1 MKIATW
7 NVNSLAVRLPQVLDW
22 LAANPSRHV
31 TLVGHTD
38 ASGALLANVALSRL
52 RAQSVRAALVAKF
65 STNAAQIDAQGA
77 GYLAPRASNE
87 TPEGRTK
94 NRRVEVMLTP
104 TP

>member
-1 MKIATW
+1 MLEAKAYA
-7 NVNSLAVRLPQVLDW
+7 SLSALSAW
-22 LAANPSRHV
+22 LKANPTRHV

-38 ASGALLANVALSRL
+38 ASGGLPANITLSRQ
-52 RAQSVRAALVAKF
+52 RAQSVRAALIA
-65 STNAAQIDAQGA
+65 SYAADPSLIDAQGA

-87 TPEGRTK
+87 TTEGRTQ